1 MSSNQS
7 LALLAP
13 LLTAQLDSI
22 AVVLKDTAARIETIK
37 AAAQAAER
45 ETAPTEPV
53 ERSFQHELESKDD
66 PDRVVTLA
74 EASRLSSLSIDTLR
88 RRHRSRFIRLSER
101 RWGMRKRDALMLSG

>member
-37 AAAQAAER
+37 TAAQAAAR
-45 ETAPTEPV
+45 ETARAEQPVKRTPEP
-53 ERSFQHELESKDD
+53 EPKDD

-74 EASRLSSLSIDTLR
+74 EASRLSSLSVDTLR
-88 RRHRSRFIRLSER
+88 RRHRSKFVQLSER
-101 RWGMRKRDALMLSG
+101 RFGMRKRDALMLSG